1 MLKGKG
7 TFGAKV
13 IMDIRDYKKIL
24 DAITTSAVYVIR
36 EDDHEILYYNKRV
49 KEVTPNVRVGVCCHE
64 LWKECCA
71 NCPILTIGDKEES
84 RSVSNGS
91 LFGDV
96 VDIAASRILW
106 ADQIP
111 AFIIT
116 VSPRKETVS
125 GVYHKIMH
133 VNLGKDTY
141 DMVEM
146 GPEKQMRGNQRG
158 IFSDWMNWFVKN
170 GGIYQDDIERFSNF
184 IDPEKIR
191 KDMRAGCGTLTCSY
205 RCHTSGGLRWNMIE
219 VVQDTG
225 YSEENQAIIIFIKD
239 VQDVLKES
247 LEREEI
253 SIRMQ
258 EVIRS
263 LGTLNF
269 GIYAVDLNSGEVNPL
284 REDGKVQDEWNCWTL
299 LWEDAMRPRLAANM
313 HYAYRK
319 TFTHKFSLQNL
330 RLSSD
335 AGVQKLEMLCQWD
348 KDGEY
353 RYVSVTAYF
362 DKEQRF
368 KKYAVI
374 ALQDVDER
382 MRQEINFGKQELQMA
397 AILKS
402 KFKVITTV
410 HLKSGQCERT
420 WLSEDEGV
428 KKVYVGDYAHY
439 FRRALASVVYP
450 EDIKKFEE
458 TLALEHLRKLA
469 DNTENYKEEI
479 CQYRIMGDS
488 VQWLEQ
494 CVIYIRRGGEVQV
507 NILGRN
513 ITKEKMKEQM
523 QLEAAQARANII
535 RSLGSMFFATYY
547 GDLEENTFSPVMQL
561 KEVGKV
567 LGDSSVYEN
576 GLRIYAEKFIHPDDR
591 EEYLDV
597 FSIKNMRKSLKP
609 EQPYVTFSYRKVT
622 EHSEETGNYD
632 WVRAT
637 SVLAETDEN
646 GKAKLFVYAAQDITK
661 SKVKEL
667 RGQEALQAACVAAD
681 RANASK
687 SEFLSRMSHDLR
699 TPMNGIVG
707 MIKIA
712 SNYMNDSTRLQECM
726 DKINDSTGLL
736 ISLIN
741 KMLDMSQIESGNVEL
756 ETKCFALS
764 QMLENIKNAILPGVK
779 AKELRLEIYPMKVEH
794 EYVIGDQERIQ
805 QVFLHI
811 LENSVKYTPAGGL
824 LELSVIE
831 RESREYGCG
840 SYEFVV
846 KDNGIG
852 MDDDFIPHIFEPFSR
867 AQDSR
872 VSEIEGT
879 GLGMTIAQNIA
890 RLMGGHIVVESK
902 RGCGTKFIVT
912 LLLKQQNQGKRLN
925 MTSDLDKSADL
936 DETSVLDADFLSRDP
951 FRGRRILVVEDN
963 ELNREI
969 AMEIIGETGAMVECA
984 KNGQEGLD
992 RFVEMPEGYYDLIF
1006 MDIQMPVMNGYEAA
1020 RAIRKFPRAD
1030 AVSVPILALSAN
1042 AFAEDV
1048 AASRAAGMNEHLTK
1062 PLDIPRLMASMYY
1075 WLDGSGT
1082 HRLC

>member
-1 MLKGKG
+1 
-7 TFGAKV
+7 
-13 IMDIRDYKKIL
+13 MDIRDYKKIL

-36 EDDHEILYYNKRV
+36 EDDHGILYYNKRV
-49 KEVTPNVRVGVCCHE
+49 KEVTPNVCVGACCHE

-71 NCPILTIGDKEES
+71 NCPLLTIGDKEES

-91 LFGDV
+91 FFGDV
-96 VDIAASRILW
+96 VDITAARIRW

-116 VSPRKETVS
+116 VSPCKETVS

-133 VNLGKDTY
+133 VNLSTDTY

-146 GPEKQMRGNQRG
+146 SSEKLMQESQKGV
-158 IFSDWMNWFVKN
+158 FSDWTDWFIQN
-170 GGIYQDDIERFSNF
+170 GGIYQDDVERFSNF
-184 IDPEKIR
+184 IHPEKIQKAMQDGR
-191 KDMRAGCGTLTCSY
+191 GTLTCSY
-205 RCHTSGGLRWNMIE
+205 RCRTPEGIRWNMIE
-219 VVQDTG
+219 VVHDTG
-225 YSEENQAIIIFIKD
+225 YSEENQTIIIFIKD

-258 EVIRS
+258 EVVRS

-269 GIYAVDLNSGEVNPL
+269 GIYAIDLHSGEVNPL
-284 REDGKVQDEWNCWTL
+284 REDGKVQDEWTSRTL
-299 LWEDAMRPRLAANM
+299 LWEDVMRLHLAANM
-313 HYAYRK
+313 HYDYRK
-319 TFTHKFSLQNL
+319 VFTHKFSLENL
-330 RLSSD
+330 RKSGD
-335 AGVQKLEMLCQWD
+335 TGAQKLEMLCQWD
-348 KDGEY
+348 KNGEY
-353 RYVSVTAYF
+353 HYVSVTAYF

-382 MRQEINFGKQELQMA
+382 MRQEINFSKQELQMA

-402 KFKVITTV
+402 KFKIITTV

-420 WLSEDEGV
+420 WLSENEML
-428 KKVYVGDYAHY
+428 KKVYVGDYTHY
-439 FRRALASVVYP
+439 FHKALSDVVHP
-450 EDIKKFEE
+450 EDRKKFAE
-458 TLALEHLRKLA
+458 TLGPEHLHRQA
-469 DNTENYKEEI
+469 ESTEKYKEEI
-479 CQYRIMGDS
+479 CQYRMMGKS
-488 VQWLEQ
+488 IQWLEQ

-507 NILGRN
+507 NILERD
-513 ITKEKMKEQM
+513 ITKEKIKEQM
-523 QLEAAQARANII
+523 QLETARVRVNII
-535 RSLGSMFFATYY
+535 RSLSSMFFATYY
-547 GDLEENTFSPVMQL
+547 GNLEENTFSPVMQL

-567 LGDSSVYEN
+567 LGDGYCYED
-576 GLRIYAEKFIHPDDR
+576 GLRIYAERFIHPDDR
-591 EEYLDV
+591 EEYLDI

-609 EQPYVTFSYRKVT
+609 EQPYVTFSYRKLL
-622 EHSEETGNYD
+622 EQPGNLDNYG

-637 SVLAETDEN
+637 SVLAETDEK
-646 GKAKLFVYAAQDITK
+646 GQAKLFVYAAQDITK

-667 RGQEALQAACVAAD
+667 RGQQALQAACEAAD

-699 TPMNGIVG
+699 TPMNGIMG

-712 SNYMNDSTRLQECM
+712 GNYINDSTRLQECM
-726 DKINDSTGLL
+726 DKINESSELL
-736 ISLIN
+736 MSLVN

-756 ETKCFALS
+756 ETNFFGLS
-764 QMLENIKNAILPGVK
+764 EMIENVRSVILPSAN
-779 AKELRLEIYPMKVEH
+779 AKGLGLEIHPMKIEH
-794 EYVIGDQERIQ
+794 EYVIGDQQKIQ

-811 LENSVKYTPAGGL
+811 LENSMKYTPTGGL
-824 LELSVIE
+824 LELSVTE
-831 RESREYGCG
+831 QESREYSCG

-872 VSEIEGT
+872 VSKIEGT
-879 GLGMTIAQNIA
+879 GLGMTIAQNIVS
-890 RLMGGHIVVESK
+890 LMGGHIVVESK
-902 RGCGTKFIVT
+902 RGCGTKFTVS
-912 LLLKQQNQGKRLN
+912 LLLRQHNQGKGPN
-925 MTSDLDKSADL
+925 KAADLDKGAAA
-936 DETSVLDADFLSRDP
+936 EEDFLSTDP

-969 AMEIIGETGAMVECA
+969 AMEIIGQTGAMVECA
-984 KNGQEGLD
+984 ENGQEGLD
-992 RFVEMPEGYYDLIF
+992 RFAEMPEGYYDLLF

-1020 RAIRKFPRAD
+1020 QAIRKLPRAD
-1030 AVSVPILALSAN
+1030 AASVPILALSAN
-1042 AFAEDV
+1042 AFAEDI

-1062 PLDIPRLMASMYY
+1062 PLDISRLMASMHY
-1075 WLDGSGT
+1075 WLDGDKGKAS
-1082 HRLC
+1082 